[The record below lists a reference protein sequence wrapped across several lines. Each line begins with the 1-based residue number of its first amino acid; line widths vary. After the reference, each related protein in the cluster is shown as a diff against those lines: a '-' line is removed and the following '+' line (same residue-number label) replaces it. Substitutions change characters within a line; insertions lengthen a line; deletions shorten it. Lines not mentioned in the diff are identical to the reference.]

1 VRRFGIE
8 GAAGRV
14 ALAGVGVVVLFA
26 VAIGLTIWRYDVAI
40 SDHEEALKASRTVA
54 LANAMDAALLERT
67 GAVALFAATQEPG
80 ERTTVREHRDEFHG
94 VLKQLEGRSADITR
108 DVESLSKDDRLLGAL
123 EEGSLLVHPDTKQ
136 GRADLVKYDASFDR
150 MDKLV
155 EAIIATGTKDAAAAE
170 SDAADARDQAEA
182 AGFVAGG
189 LALLLSIALIA
200 YAVSVIRRL
209 VARVREA
216 AETLGEAAADM
227 RAATTQAATA
237 TNEQSS
243 AVAETASTMEELSAT
258 AGSIADHAQASAN
271 AALQTGERSQK
282 IGEALELI
290 NEIAEQTNL
299 LALNA
304 AIEAARAGEAGKG
317 FAVVASEVRKLAERS
332 VKSTDSIREIVES
345 IQDEANATI
354 MATEESIRA
363 TEQQRA
369 AAEQATTAMTEIRTA
384 AQELAAGQQQGVAT
398 AERVDDLTSRLE
410 RILVRYGGSNGARG
424 TASDG
429 AKPTA

>member
-1 VRRFGIE
+1 VRRIGLE

-14 ALAGVGVVVLFA
+14 ALAGAGVVLLLV
-26 VAIGLTIWRYDVAI
+26 VAIGVTIWRYDTAV
-40 SDHEEALKASRTVA
+40 SDTQEAVKQEVTVA
-54 LANAMDAALLERT
+54 LGHALDAALLERT
-67 GAVALFAATQEPG
+67 GATSLFAATKAAQERG
-80 ERTTVREHRDEFHG
+80 VVREHRREFRG
-94 VLKQLEGRSADITR
+94 ILGQIASRGAELATDLTVIRTGDAQLE
-108 DVESLSKDDRLLGAL
+108 AL
-123 EEGSLLVHPDTKQ
+123 EEKSLLVNPDTTR
-136 GRADLVKYDASFDR
+136 GRRDLRTYDRGFDAI
-150 MDKLV
+150 DKRV
-155 EAIIATGTKDAAAAE
+155 ESVISTAERNAAQARSSA
-170 SDAADARDQAEA
+170 SDARTEA
-182 AGFVAGG
+182 KVAGFLAGG
-189 LALLLSIALIA
+189 LALVISIALVI

-209 VARVREA
+209 ISRVREA
-216 AETLGEAAADM
+216 ADTLGEAASDM

-258 AGSIADHAQASAN
+258 ASSIADHAQASAN

-317 FAVVASEVRKLAERS
+317 FAVVAAEVRKLAERS

-345 IQDEANATI
+345 IQNEANATI

-369 AAEQATTAMTEIRTA
+369 AAEQATTAMSEIRTA

-398 AERVDDLTSRLE
+398 AERVDDLTARLE
-410 RILVRYGGSNGARG
+410 RILVRYGGSNGAG
-424 TASDG
+424 ADG
-429 AKPTA
+429 AKPTV